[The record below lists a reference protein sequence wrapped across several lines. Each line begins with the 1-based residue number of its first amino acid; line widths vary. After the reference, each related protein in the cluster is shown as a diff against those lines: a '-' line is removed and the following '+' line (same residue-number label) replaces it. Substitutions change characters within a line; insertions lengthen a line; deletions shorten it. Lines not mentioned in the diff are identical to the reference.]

1 MEASVIMSNEQ
12 NIFRRVNTNLTGEDI
27 LMLSPLQLA
36 YIGDAVYELLVRTF
50 LMDKNLSVNQLH
62 KAATKYVRAGAQS
75 EIVHGLEDVLTDKE
89 KTIVKKGRNAKNK
102 TSPKNAD
109 MIDYKYATGFE
120 SLFGYLYLTGKN
132 DRLYEIFEK
141 IINL

>member
-12 NIFRRVNTNLTGEDI
+12 NIFRRVNTNLAGEDI

-62 KAATKYVRAGAQS
+62 KATTKYVRAGAQS
-75 EIVHGLEDVLTDKE
+75 EIVHGLEDILTDKE
-89 KTIVKKGRNAKNK
+89 KTIVKKGRNAKSK

-120 SLFGYLYLTGKN
+120 SLFGYLYLTGKD

-141 IINL
+141 IIHL